1 MKPLLM
7 FSCTLALLSA
17 IFLPWLSC
25 LAANPT
31 GHLEHTNHHLYAVK
45 FNDLSVTAPQELAEH
60 LGMTYVGQVG
70 ELADYHL
77 FSFPKTTDENGS
89 FHLSKNAT
97 PPTEDVLIQRYEAFK
112 QSSHFQHYLNK
123 RGVGS
128 GMETHA
134 NHPLGSIQKQVP
146 RKMAMRG
153 VVPIHKRDDSAKD
166 EFLPAD
172 AIASRFEIKD
182 PGFGYQWHLY
192 NTMQRGNDLNIT
204 GVWSQNITGKG
215 VVVAVIDDGLDALS
229 EDLAANFYEK
239 GSYNFATKN
248 SMPMPPSEKFNHGTA
263 CAGEIAAVRND
274 ICGVGVAWDS
284 KIAGI
289 RLGEQLPVEEAT
301 AFNFNFQETQIY
313 SCSWGPEDDGKT
325 LEGPSQ
331 VSRDALLNGVTK
343 GRNGRG
349 SIYVFSGGNGA
360 EEGDNCNFDGYV
372 NSLFTIA
379 IGAITR
385 TNQRAS
391 YSEACSALLG
401 VTYSNGNNSGIFTT
415 DVGTGKCSGEF
426 GGTSAAAPLASGIY
440 ALALG
445 IRPDLSWRDIQ
456 HLTVQTAIPVDEG
469 DPDWKKTAIGKLF
482 NHKYGYGKL
491 DAYRFVE
498 AAKTWVLVEPQ
509 AKYESEVITVGGVI
523 PYGVDVR
530 AVGMSSVHEVTE
542 SALKAVQ
549 FGSLEHVTVTVNIR
563 HEHRGD
569 VEVKLKSPNSVISLL
584 AVQRPNDNSTE
595 GFQDWTFMSVKHCLL
610 LNVNH
615 PTTDLDF
622 DLARVSDGTH
632 KRRFA
637 LTNADH
643 DNSQAAMNN
652 LGGDGGQS
660 RTKLLE

>member
-1 MKPLLM
+1 MLSHILG
-7 FSCTLALLSA
+7 LLSA
-17 IFLPWLSC
+17 IYLPWLSC

-31 GHLEHTNHHLYAVK
+31 GHLEHTHHHLYAVK
-45 FNDLSVTAPQELAEH
+45 FNDLSVTTPQELAEH

-70 ELADYHL
+70 DLADYHL
-77 FSFPKTTDENGS
+77 FRFPKTTDENGS
-89 FHLSKNAT
+89 SHLSKNAT
-97 PPTEDVLIQRYEAFK
+97 ASTEDVLIQRYEAFK
-112 QSSHFQHYLNK
+112 QSSHFKHHLSK
-123 RGVGS
+123 RSVCS
-128 GMETHA
+128 GMEA
-134 NHPLGSIQKQVP
+134 QVNHPLGSIQKQVP
-146 RKMAMRG
+146 RKMARRG
-153 VVPIHKRDDSAKD
+153 VVPFHKRDESEEDV
-166 EFLPAD
+166 FLPAD
-172 AIASRFEIKD
+172 AIASSLQIKD

-229 EDLAANFYEK
+229 EDLAANFHEK

-248 SMPMPPSEKFNHGTA
+248 SMPTPPSEELNHGTA
-263 CAGEIAAVRND
+263 CAGEIAAVKND

-289 RLGEQLPVEEAT
+289 RMDEHLPVEEAT
-301 AFNFNFQETQIY
+301 AFNLNFQETQIY
-313 SCSWGPEDDGKT
+313 SCSWGPDDDGKT

-331 VSRDALLNGVTK
+331 VVRDALLNGVTK

-360 EEGDNCNFDGYV
+360 EEGDNCNFDGYA

-379 IGAITR
+379 IGAISR
-385 TNQRAS
+385 TNQRSS

-415 DVGTGKCSGEF
+415 DVGTRKCNGEF

-498 AAKTWVLVEPQ
+498 AAKTWVSVGPQ
-509 AKYESEVITVGGVI
+509 ATYESQEITVGGVI
-523 PYGVDVR
+523 PYGVDARV
-530 AVGMSSVHEVTE
+530 AGMSSVHEVTE

-549 FGSLEHVTVTVNIR
+549 FGSLEHVTVTVNIL

-569 VEVKLKSPNSVISLL
+569 VEVKLKSPNSVISQL

-595 GFQDWTFMSVKHCLL
+595 GFQDWTFMSVKHWGENPVGKWTL
-610 LNVNH
+610 
-615 PTTDLDF
+615 TMF
-622 DLARVSDGTH
+622 DR
-632 KRRFA
+632 
-637 LTNADH
+637 TNPNKTGVFVDWK
-643 DNSQAAMNN
+643 
-652 LGGDGGQS
+652 LGFHGEI
-660 RTKLLE
+660 KKNA